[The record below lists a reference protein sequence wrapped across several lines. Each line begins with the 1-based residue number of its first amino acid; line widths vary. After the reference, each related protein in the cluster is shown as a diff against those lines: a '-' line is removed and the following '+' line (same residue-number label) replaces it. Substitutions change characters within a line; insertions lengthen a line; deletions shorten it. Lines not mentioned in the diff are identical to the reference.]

1 MASKL
6 LNLVALSSLAILAV
20 SFGPTSANALA
31 MSHSHV
37 NRHFEHGAI
46 AKKKRDQSKRCKPRS
61 TTSSAHSTQTAQ
73 AQTVSS
79 SSSEAPKPTTTV
91 KAEPTT
97 STHQATSTHQ
107 ETSTHQATTT
117 QQATTTKAATTTSTS
132 KTSTSTPVS
141 GGSGAAGSGKFG
153 QKGSKICAAWGDGND
168 PSLSQ
173 FKTSHVVGYV
183 IYHRLIPPRR
193 TLISS

>member
-20 SFGPTSANALA
+20 TFGPTSTNAVALG
-31 MSHSHV
+31 HSHV

-61 TTSSAHSTQTAQ
+61 TISSAHSTQTAQ

-97 STHQATSTHQ
+97 STHHQATSTP
-107 ETSTHQATTT
+107 QATTAP
-117 QQATTTKAATTTSTS
+117 QATTTKAATKTSSS
-132 KTSTSTPVS
+132 KTSTATPVS

-168 PSLSQ
+168 PSLAE

-183 IYHRLIPPRR
+183 IHLGMIPPSRK
-193 TLISS
+193 LMWL